1 MFVIASISA
10 TSCTYKSCVFSI
22 FALFRNTCNK
32 FLLDKGFKG
41 HHDIIVCYFR
51 LFKILLPIV
60 YRSCMPD
67 VVMWGLQIPEQFL

>member
-1 MFVIASISA
+1 MFVIGSISA

-22 FALFRNTCNK
+22 IALFRNTCNK

-51 LFKILLPIV
+51 L
-60 YRSCMPD
+60 
-67 VVMWGLQIPEQFL
+67 